1 MLQYYNPIMRKQGKG
16 GCTILKNTYPAGL
29 ITYTLLSAILVIYFL
44 SSALIPVL
52 GAATDTTILAQNE
65 TKSPLSATTHLNSE
79 GFALL
84 KSGKYNE
91 SLAYFDKALALNPNS
106 FNAMFGKA
114 RAILYLGKYNESLAY
129 FDKALAINP
138 NSFNALDNKA
148 TALLRVGKYNESL
161 PYFDKALAINPNFIY
176 ALVGKGIALVKV
188 GNYNES
194 LTYFDKALAINPQNP
209 NALNFKKLALGAL
222 NKK

>member
-1 MLQYYNPIMRKQGKG
+1 MRNQGKG

-29 ITYTLLSAILVIYFL
+29 IMYTLLSAILVIYFL

-91 SLAYFDKALALNPNS
+91 SLAYFDKALA
-106 FNAMFGKA
+106 
-114 RAILYLGKYNESLAY
+114 
-129 FDKALAINP
+129 INP

-148 TALLRVGKYNESL
+148 TVLLRVGKYNESL

-188 GNYNES
+188 GNYNDS

-209 NALNFKKLALGAL
+209 NALNFKKLAVAAL